1 MAPPAQSSRNPS
13 PSQPSGKG
21 EVSDLRSQLRQLA
34 GSRAPGVDD
43 AKRELFK
50 KVISYMTVGIDVSS
64 LFGEMVMCSVTP
76 DIVLKKMCYLYV
88 GNYAKVNPDL
98 ALLTINFL
106 QRDCKDQDPMIRGL
120 ALRSLSSL
128 RVANL
133 VEYLV
138 GPLGSGLKD
147 NNAYVRTVA
156 VMGALKLYHISAS
169 TCLDADFPAV
179 LKLLMLNDSE
189 SQVVANCLSALQ
201 EIWNSESSTS
211 EEAAREKEGLI
222 SKPFIYYLLNRLRE
236 FNEWG
241 QCLVLEL
248 VAKYVPSYTNEN
260 FDIMN
265 LLEDRLQHANGAVV
279 LATIKVFLQLTLS
292 MADVHQEVYERI
304 KAPLL
309 TLVSSGSPE
318 QSYAVLSHLHL
329 LVMRAPYIFASDY
342 KHFYCQY
349 NEPSYVKKLKL
360 EMLTAVANENNTY
373 EIVTELCE
381 YAANVDV
388 AIARESIR
396 AVGKIALQQYDVNAI
411 VDRLLQ
417 FLEMEKDYVTAEAL
431 VLVKDLL
438 RKYPQWSHDCIAVVG
453 NISSKN
459 VQEPKAKAALIWMLG
474 EYAQDMD
481 DAPYILESLVEN
493 WEEDAPEVHLHL
505 LTAIMK
511 CFFRRPPETQK
522 ALGMALAAGLS
533 DFHQDVHDRAL
544 FYYRLLQYDVSSA
557 ERVVNPPK
565 QAVSVFADTQS
576 NEIKDRIFD
585 EFNSLSIVYQK
596 PSYMF
601 TDKDHRG
608 PFEFSDEIGNLT
620 VGAES
625 EHVVPATSVDANE
638 TSDLLLSTS
647 EKEETRAMVAD
658 GSDYTAP
665 FYDSSNPALPL
676 QSEPAIT
683 GLLGAA
689 DPGPQAST
697 AIDDLLMGLDLTAPP
712 APASAP
718 PPLKLNARAALD
730 AGSFQKKWRELPVA
744 MSQEC
749 ELGSQG
755 AAALTSPQAL
765 LHHMQANSIQCI
777 ASGGQSPNFKFFF
790 FAQKADEP
798 SVFLVEC
805 KINTSTTKA
814 QLNIKAED
822 QSTSHEFLAL
832 FQSALSRPEAAI
844 MALAA
849 AWRRVSSSAT
859 GVATQSLPDCF
870 RFKQR
875 SFCSS
880 ATAVASADTLLAKL
894 LQLSTSQIKRA
905 LDSVVA
911 GRSSDLAVSESLVA
925 SLASSSPQKAK
936 LILEWRLE
944 RMLNDGE
951 KDRSLYSNLIS
962 LCAKIRNVPLAMTM
976 FTSMEDRGI
985 QATAS
990 VFNSLIHT
998 CLSSNEVITALSL
1011 FEVMESSE
1019 TFRPD
1024 SETYDTFISGFSNF
1038 RDTHRM
1044 RAWYQAKREAAY
1056 LPNALNYESLIS
1068 CCVKVNDFDSADLF
1082 YNEMMAQGIAPSEKI
1097 LDSVLEGLCKRRNC
1111 ERVKEFVNFLME
1123 CRFEISGR
1131 LIEKVVKLYCELE
1144 KPDEMEMLLD
1154 ALVEFNQ
1161 VGEALLQVH
1170 CGIIRLYASLDRLD
1184 DVEYT
1189 VGRMMSQGM
1198 SFSSPGDVERV
1209 ISAYFRQE
1217 AYDRLDLFLE
1227 HVTRYCKLTRST
1239 YDLLVAGYRRAG
1251 LTEKVDSVVKDM
1263 ESSGALAC

>member
-1 MAPPAQSSRNPS
+1 MAPPAQSSRYPS

-21 EVSDLRSQLRQLA
+21 EVSDLRLQLRQLA

-43 AKRELFK
+43 SKRELFK
-50 KVISYMTVGIDVSS
+50 KVISYMTIGIDVSS

-147 NNAYVRTVA
+147 SNAYVRTVA
-156 VMGALKLYHISAS
+156 VMGVVKLYHISAS
-169 TCLDADFPAV
+169 TCVDSDFPAT
-179 LKLLMLNDSE
+179 LKHLMLNDPE
-189 SQVVANCLSALQ
+189 AQVVANCISALE

-222 SKPFIYYLLNRLRE
+222 SKPFVYYLLNRLRQ

-248 VAKYVPSYTNEN
+248 VSKYVPSESNET

-279 LATIKVFLQLTLS
+279 LSTIKVFLQLTLS

-360 EMLTAVANENNTY
+360 EMLTAVANESNTY

-431 VLVKDLL
+431 VLVKDLV

-481 DAPYILESLVEN
+481 DAPYVLESLAEN
-493 WEEDAPEVHLHL
+493 WEEDSPEVRLHL
-505 LTAIMK
+505 LTAVMK

-522 ALGMALAAGLS
+522 ALGIALAAGLA

-576 NEIKDRIFD
+576 NEVKDRIFD
-585 EFNSLSIVYQK
+585 EFNSLSVVYQK

-601 TDKDHRG
+601 TDKEHRG
-608 PFEFSDEIGNLT
+608 PFEFSDDVANITAGTEP
-620 VGAES
+620 
-625 EHVVPATSVDANE
+625 EHDVPASSVEANE
-638 TSDLLLSTS
+638 TSDLLLSIS
-647 EKEETRAMVAD
+647 EKDETKALVTN

-665 FYDSSNPALPL
+665 LYDTSITVQASHGQSALALSS
-676 QSEPAIT
+676 
-683 GLLGAA
+683 LLGT
-689 DPGPQAST
+689 DPAPQSSLAL
-697 AIDDLLMGLDLTAPP
+697 DDLLLGLDLTAPS
-712 APASAP
+712 APASLP
-718 PPLKLNARAALD
+718 PTLKLNARAVLD
-730 AGSFQKKWRELPVA
+730 AGNFQRKWRELPVA
-744 MSQEC
+744 VSQEC
-749 ELGSQG
+749 ELSSRG
-755 AAALTSPQAL
+755 AAALTTAQAL
-765 LHHMQANSIQCI
+765 LQHMQGNSIQCI

-790 FAQKADEP
+790 FAQKAEEA
-798 SVFLVEC
+798 SMFLVEC
-805 KINTSTTKA
+805 KINTSTAKA
-814 QLNIKAED
+814 QVSIKAED
-822 QSTSHEFLAL
+822 QSTSQEFWTL
-832 FQSALSRPEAAI
+832 FQTALSKFADSE

-849 AWRRVSSSAT
+849 ASRRFFTPATRRSTLSLPSCFQSRLRNFSSSI
-859 GVATQSLPDCF
+859 
-870 RFKQR
+870 
-875 SFCSS
+875 S
-880 ATAVASADTLLAKL
+880 ASDDTLLHKL
-894 LQLSTSQIKRA
+894 LRLSTSQIKPA
-905 LDSVVA
+905 LDSEFAAVEA
-911 GRSSDLAVSESLVA
+911 SSDLASLVA
-925 SLASSSPQKAK
+925 RLASSSPQKAK
-936 LILEWRLE
+936 LALEWRLE
-944 RMLNDGE
+944 RMLKDNE
-951 KDRSLYSNLIS
+951 KDHSRYSSLIS
-962 LCAKIRNVPLAMTM
+962 LCATIRNVPLAMSV
-976 FTSMEDRGI
+976 FTSMEACGI
-985 QATAS
+985 NPTAS

-998 CLSSNEVITALSL
+998 CLSSSDVMTSLSL

-1019 TFRPD
+1019 RFRPD
-1024 SETYDTFISGFSNF
+1024 SQTFDTFISGFSNL
-1038 RDTHRM
+1038 RDTDKM
-1044 RAWYQAKREAAY
+1044 RAWYQAKRDAGFSAN
-1056 LPNALNYESLIS
+1056 LLNFESLVF
-1068 CCVKVNDFDSADLF
+1068 CFVKVKDFNSADFF
-1082 YNEMMAQGIAPSEKI
+1082 YQEMMALGIVPSLKV
-1097 LDSVLEGLCKRRNC
+1097 LDCVLDGLCKRKNC
-1111 ERVKEFVNFLME
+1111 DRVMEFVKFMLE
-1123 CRFEISGR
+1123 CRFEISGTSVD
-1131 LIEKVVKLYCELE
+1131 KVVKLYSELE
-1144 KPDEMEMLLD
+1144 KADKMEELLD
-1154 ALVEFNQ
+1154 TLMEFNQ

-1170 CGIIRLYASLDRLD
+1170 CGIIRLYATLDRLD
-1184 DVEYT
+1184 EVEYS
-1189 VGRMMSQGM
+1189 VGKMMSQGM
-1198 SFSSPGDVERV
+1198 SFSSPGDVEKV

-1217 AYDRLDLFLE
+1217 AYDRLELFLE
-1227 HVTRYCKLTRST
+1227 HVKRYYKLSRST
-1239 YDLLVAGYRRAG
+1239 HDLLVAGYRRAG
-1251 LTEKVDSVVKDM
+1251 LTEKLESVVKDM
-1263 ESSGALAC
+1263 ELS